1 MAAVHIVT
9 DSSCDLT
16 ADEAEHLGVDIVPL
30 SIRFGD
36 KEFTDRV
43 DLSVD
48 EFYRRLN
55 EAAEL
60 PETAAPAPGA
70 FEQVFRRAAEN
81 GASAVVCVNLSSDL
95 SATIQS
101 AQNAARAVADTIDV
115 RVVDSHSITG
125 GLGSQVIAA
134 AESARDGV
142 SADDIVA
149 MVNDMAQ
156 RTHVLGA
163 LDTLENLKKGGR
175 IGNAQALLGN
185 LLSIKP
191 LIDVSTGKVEEAGK
205 ARTRKKALRWLADRL
220 LEVPVVERL
229 SVCHGEAPDL
239 DEFLEMLAPRFP
251 RDEIRIALIGAVI
264 GTHGGPR
271 VMGVTWQE
279 PTGAQRPD

>member
-1 MAAVHIVT
+1 MAAVRIVT

-16 ADEAEHLGVDIVPL
+16 TEEAEQLGIDIVPL

-36 KEFTDRV
+36 KEYTDRV

-48 EFYRRLN
+48 EFYRKLS
-55 EAAEL
+55 ESVEL

-70 FEQVFRRAAEN
+70 FEQAFRRAAEN
-81 GASAVVCVNLSSDL
+81 GAGGVVCINLSSDL

-101 AQNAARAVADTIDV
+101 AQNAARAVGDAIDV
-115 RVVDSHSITG
+115 RVVDSRSITL

-134 AESARDGV
+134 AEAARDGA
-142 SADDIVA
+142 SADDLVP
-149 MVNDMAQ
+149 MVESMAA
-156 RTHVLGA
+156 RTKVLGA

-175 IGNAQALLGN
+175 IGSAQALLGN

-191 LIDVSTGKVEEAGK
+191 LIDVSSGKVEEAGK
-205 ARTRKKALRWLADRL
+205 ARTRKKALQWLADRL
-220 LEVPVVERL
+220 LEEPAVERL

-239 DEFLEMLAPRFP
+239 DEFLDLISGRFP

-271 VMGVTWQE
+271 VMGVTWQQ
-279 PTGAQRPD
+279 PPGAQ

>member
-1 MAAVHIVT
+1 MAVRIVT

-43 DLSVD
+43 DLSVE

-81 GASAVVCVNLSSDL
+81 GADAVVCINLSSDL

-115 RVVDSHSITG
+115 RVVDSRSITS
-125 GLGSQVIAA
+125 GLGSQVAAA
-134 AESARDGV
+134 AEAARDGA

-149 MVNDMAQ
+149 MVESMSH
-156 RTHVLGA
+156 RTRVIAA

-175 IGNAQALLGN
+175 IGGAQALLGN

-191 LIDVSTGKVEEAGK
+191 LIDVSSGKVEEAGK

-220 LEVPVVERL
+220 LEEPAVERL
-229 SVCHGEAPDL
+229 SVCHGEATDL
-239 DEFLEMLAPRFP
+239 DEFLDLLAPRFS
-251 RDEIRIALIGAVI
+251 RDEIRIGLIGAVI

-271 VMGVTWQE
+271 VMGVTWQQ
-279 PTGAQRPD
+279 PTGAQ

>member
-1 MAAVHIVT
+1 MAVRIVT

-30 SIRFGD
+30 TIRFGD

-70 FEQVFRRAAEN
+70 FEQVFRRASEN
-81 GASAVVCVNLSSDL
+81 GADAVVCINLSSDL

-101 AQNAARAVADTIDV
+101 AQNAARAIADTIDV
-115 RVVDSHSITG
+115 RVVDSRSITS
-125 GLGSQVIAA
+125 GLGSQVAAA
-134 AESARDGV
+134 AEAARDGAT
-142 SADDIVA
+142 ADDIAA
-149 MVNDMAQ
+149 MVESLSH
-156 RTHVLGA
+156 RTRVIAA

-175 IGNAQALLGN
+175 IGGAQALLGN

-191 LIDVSTGKVEEAGK
+191 LIDVSSGKVEEAGK

-220 LEVPVVERL
+220 LEEPAVERL
-229 SVCHGEAPDL
+229 SVCHGEATDL
-239 DEFLEMLAPRFP
+239 DEFLDLLAPRYS
-251 RDEIRIALIGAVI
+251 RDEIRVGLIGAVI

-271 VMGVTWQE
+271 VMGVTWQQ
-279 PTGAQRPD
+279 PAGT

>member
-36 KEFTDRV
+36 QEFTDRV

-48 EFYRRLN
+48 EFYKRLN
-55 EAAEL
+55 EAVEL
-60 PETAAPAPGA
+60 PETAAPSPGA

-81 GASAVVCVNLSSDL
+81 GADAVVCINLSSDL

-101 AQNAARAVADTIDV
+101 AQNAARAVSDVIDV
-115 RVVDSHSITG
+115 RVVDSRSITG

-142 SADDIVA
+142 GADALVS
-149 MVNDMAQ
+149 MVDDMAA

-175 IGNAQALLGN
+175 VGGAQALLGN

-191 LIDVSTGKVEEAGK
+191 LIDVSTGRVEEAGK

-220 LEVPVVERL
+220 LEQPAVERL

-239 DEFLEMLAPRFP
+239 DEFLDLLAPRFP

-271 VMGVTWQE
+271 VMGVTWQQ
-279 PTGAQRPD
+279 PTGAQ

>member
-81 GASAVVCVNLSSDL
+81 GATAVVCINLSSDL

-149 MVNDMAQ
+149 MVDDMAQ

>member
-9 DSSCDLT
+9 DSACDLT
-16 ADEAEHLGVDIVPL
+16 ADEADELGIDIVPL

-48 EFYRRLN
+48 EFYRRLA
-55 EAAEL
+55 ESAEL
-60 PETAAPAPGA
+60 PETSAPAPGA

-81 GASAVVCVNLSSDL
+81 GAEAVVCINLSSDL

-101 AQNAARAVADTIDV
+101 AQNAARGVADTIDV
-115 RVVDSHSITG
+115 RVVDSRSLTS
-125 GLGSQVIAA
+125 GLGSQVVAA
-134 AESARDGV
+134 ADAARNGA

-149 MVNDMAQ
+149 MVEDMAQ
-156 RTHVLGA
+156 RTKILAA

-175 IGNAQALLGN
+175 IGGAQALIGN

-191 LIDVSTGKVEEAGK
+191 LLDVSSGRVEEAGK

-220 LEVPVVERL
+220 LEEPAVERL
-229 SVCHGEAPDL
+229 CVYHGEAPDL
-239 DEFLEMLAPRFP
+239 DEFLELIASRFP
-251 RDEIRIALIGAVI
+251 RDEIHIGLIGAVI

-271 VMGVTWQE
+271 VMGVTWQQ
-279 PTGAQRPD
+279 PTGAQ

>member
-81 GASAVVCVNLSSDL
+81 GATAVVCINLSSDL

-134 AESARDGV
+134 AETARDGV

-149 MVNDMAQ
+149 MVDDMAH